1 MDGIINVKVG
11 GSHLSKDNK
20 NAGITGEAEVTSLR
34 ISFDESWDKYA
45 KTVTFFDARGINP
58 VKRTLTTDLIEDIK
72 EDTRT
77 YLVPIPAEPLSIA
90 GESTFVIDGYLDG
103 KRKRSMEGKL
113 VVKYAPDTDSAGE
126 PTTPTPSQIEQLQV
140 QIDGIMNDI
149 QDAAKAGE
157 KVEEALKAYE
167 LIKEYAEETE
177 ENANRAESYV
187 GKTSYIGDNGNWFI
201 WDIENQAFFDTGI
214 KAQAGS
220 TVYVGDNPPE
230 EADVWI
236 KPEGDAES
244 ILTPADMEKI
254 MAYVEGLVKSLS
266 QPVRSFVNILGGA
279 DNWTAEDVEDS
290 NGNKIGSRYGQVV
303 NVNNAVI
310 TPNSKVDLQI
320 TSEQMVIFHEKDLA
334 FVAENDGGDG
344 ICKVL
349 VDKKYRNV
357 IGAHM
362 IGSYASEMIF
372 GAGIMVE
379 TEMRVDDIKEIVF
392 PHPTVCEI
400 FRDAIF
406 QL

>member
-1 MDGIINVKVG
+1 
-11 GSHLSKDNK
+11 
-20 NAGITGEAEVTSLR
+20 
-34 ISFDESWDKYA
+34 
-45 KTVTFFDARGINP
+45 
-58 VKRTLTTDLIEDIK
+58 
-72 EDTRT
+72 
-77 YLVPIPAEPLSIA
+77 
-90 GESTFVIDGYLDG
+90 
-103 KRKRSMEGKL
+103 MEGKL
-113 VVKYAPDTDSAGE
+113 VVKYAPDTDNAGE

-266 QPVRSFVNILGGA
+266 QPVRSFINILGGA

-310 TPNSKVDLQI
+310 TSNSKVDLQI
-320 TSEQMVIFHEKDLA
+320 TSEQMVVFHEKDLA
-334 FVAENDGGDG
+334 FVAENDGG
-344 ICKVL
+344 
-349 VDKKYRNV
+349 V
-357 IGAHM
+357 ITIYC
-362 IGSYASEMIF
+362 IGSIPQNDYAIQ
-372 GAGIMVE
+372 AVV
-379 TEMRVDDIKEIVF
+379 TEVVRGG
-392 PHPTVCEI
+392 
-400 FRDAIF
+400 
-406 QL
+406 

>member
-334 FVAENDGGDG
+334 FVAENDGG
-344 ICKVL
+344 
-349 VDKKYRNV
+349 V
-357 IGAHM
+357 ITIYC
-362 IGSYASEMIF
+362 IGSIPQNDYAIQ
-372 GAGIMVE
+372 AVV
-379 TEMRVDDIKEIVF
+379 TEVVRGG
-392 PHPTVCEI
+392 
-400 FRDAIF
+400 
-406 QL
+406 